1 MVYRAEAILPSDLDH
16 GSPCVHAYV
25 EAQLEEARQDIVGQL
40 EEAQNIALLRLAKYQ
55 LGL

>member
-1 MVYRAEAILPSDLDH
+1 MVYQAEAILLSDLDH